1 MSVFDAAVPRFG
13 VPLSP
18 THLPTHQ
25 LTHPIPAQDAER
37 RCDRQEGVYSLAGR
51 RRDFNSASGLDAN
64 SNYTKSL
71 NAITQSSCADLI
83 KICVINIDKRIHQ
96 TFHGSWR
103 EVQVK
108 NERDPSSL
116 PTTCILTLR
125 YRQLVYLLSMFRC
138 TVLVK

>member
-1 MSVFDAAVPRFG
+1 M
-13 VPLSP
+13 
-18 THLPTHQ
+18 
-25 LTHPIPAQDAER
+25 
-37 RCDRQEGVYSLAGR
+37 YSLAGR
-51 RRDFNSASGLDAN
+51 RRDFNSKSGLDAN

-108 NERDPSSL
+108 NAYTLSL
-116 PTTCILTLR
+116 FATDNLYTYPVCSGVPFWSNKVK
-125 YRQLVYLLSMFRC
+125 YYL
-138 TVLVK
+138 